1 MNLFFSSKN
10 ESSARG
16 TSGKKDET
24 KVQELVVRSQN
35 ADSAAFGELYDLY
48 IDQIFRYISFRVS
61 EDENEDLTELVF
73 LKAWEKIREY
83 KPGAALFSSWLFRI
97 AHNSIVDYYRVTK
110 TNREQQTSLTENVA
124 ETRRDFAAENRIHR
138 RIEREVVKD
147 ALDKLPE
154 DYKSILV
161 LRYINDLDY
170 EEIEHILARGYAA
183 LRILQY
189 RALKALKKEL
199 GRLGY
204 SESDL

>member
-1 MNLFFSSKN
+1 MNLFFTSKN
-10 ESSARG
+10 KGVERG
-16 TSGKKDET
+16 SGTKKDEQH
-24 KVQELVVRSQN
+24 VQELVVRSQN
-35 ADSAAFGELYDLY
+35 ADSGAFGDLYDLY

-83 KPGAALFSSWLFRI
+83 KPGTALFSSWLFRI
-97 AHNSIVDYYRVTK
+97 AHNCIVDYYRVTK
-110 TNREQQTSLTENVA
+110 TNREQQQSLTENVP

-138 RIEREVVKD
+138 RIEREVIKD
-147 ALDKLPE
+147 ALDALPE

-161 LRYINDLDY
+161 LRYINDLEY
-170 EEIEHILARGYAA
+170 EEIEHILQRGYSA

-199 GRLGY
+199 SRLGY